1 MSTAKRTINIT
12 DMLGEHNHWMN
23 FPIRLNLVLKKK
35 FFPSVPEGH
44 SVDRFLRTKCLRC
57 HIGSES
63 PHRPGD
69 YRASGCSSCHM
80 VYSND
85 GISLSHDRAIQK
97 TQRKNKNL
105 KSFYK
110 KVCREFIEQPTRL
123 SLTS

>member
-12 DMLGEHNHWMN
+12 RYAWGAQPLDEL
-23 FPIRLNLVLKKK
+23 PYSLNPSIEEQA
-35 FFPSVPEGH
+35 FPSLPEGH

-97 TQRKNKNL
+97 TQRKNQIQNR
-105 KSFYK
+105 F
-110 KVCREFIEQPTRL
+110 T
-123 SLTS
+123 